1 MKPIRYEVLYE
12 GGPVM
17 ILGEAV
23 EIEND
28 LGLTFGVHCNG
39 WLPREHD
46 HRWIVTHTASGLM
59 TGWGAT
65 RAGAVLCAA
74 ERVRSA
80 TAGGYLAASI
90 ERAMRTRAVAISAVA
105 AIGKARNQSQ
115 IRAP

>member
-39 WLPREHD
+39 WLPRD
-46 HRWIVTHTASGLM
+46 DAQRWIVTHTESGLM
-59 TGWGAT
+59 IGWGSS
-65 RAGAVLCAA
+65 RAGAVLCAS
-74 ERVRSA
+74 ERVRDAIAAGSLKSA
-80 TAGGYLAASI
+80 I
-90 ERAMRTRAVAISAVA
+90 ERAMRHRAVVIAKAAAV
-105 AIGKARNQSQ
+105 GPVKDRPP

>member
-1 MKPIRYEVLYE
+1 MKPIRYEIMYE

-39 WLPREHD
+39 WLPREHN

-65 RAGAVLCAA
+65 RAGAVLCAS
-74 ERVRSA
+74 ERVRIA
-80 TAGGYLAASI
+80 IAGGYLKSAI
-90 ERAMRTRAVAISAVA
+90 ERAMCQRAVALAKA
-105 AIGKARNQSQ
+105 ACMAPTTDRPS